1 MADQLRKV
9 ILVYSHPSVLQEQIL
24 MGTLTATMVRGKEI
38 LAFEYAADFL
48 ESDSVFEIDPN
59 LKLYKGSQYINEEE
73 RNFGIFLD
81 SSPDRWGRVLMD
93 RREAIK
99 SRLDD
104 RPMRRLMESDY
115 LLGVHDESRMGAL
128 RFKTETEGPFLDS
141 DPDYS
146 TPPMT
151 SLRELEHAT
160 HQLELGSSNDD
171 HEFLKRLSLLIA
183 PGSSLGGARPKASV
197 KSDNEHLWIAKF
209 PSKNDEVDI
218 GAWEFLVYSLA
229 KKCGVEMSKSKAE
242 KFYSNQ
248 TTFLT
253 KRFDRDES
261 GRRKHFFSAMTLL
274 GYQDGADAGM
284 GVSYLELLELI
295 LTRGSN
301 VENDTEQ
308 LWRRIVFNI
317 LVSNTDDHL
326 RNHGFLLEKNG
337 IKLSPAYDINPNPK
351 GYGLNLNIDENDNRL
366 DTEIARSVAPLF
378 RLSDSKASEIINEMK
393 QVVSGWKS
401 EAKKLH
407 ISKPEA
413 DMMAPAFLP
422 NTEA

>member
-1 MADQLRKV
+1 MADQQRKEIV
-9 ILVYSHPSVLQEQIL
+9 VYSHPSALQEPVL
-24 MGTLTATMVRGKEI
+24 MGSLTATIVRGKEI
-38 LAFEYAADFL
+38 FAFEYSSEFL

-59 LKLYKGSQYINEEE
+59 LKLYKGAQYINEDE

-93 RREAIK
+93 RREAMK
-99 SRLDD
+99 AQTEDRSR
-104 RPMRRLMESDY
+104 RRLMESDY
-115 LLGVHDESRMGAL
+115 LLGVHDKSRMGAL
-128 RFKTETEGPFLDS
+128 RFKTDEEGPFLDN
-141 DPDYS
+141 DPVYS

-160 HQLELGSSNDD
+160 FEFEQESSKDD
-171 HEFLKRLSLLIA
+171 KEYLKRLSLLIA

-197 KSDNEHLWIAKF
+197 MSDSGHLWIAKF

-218 GAWEFLVYSLA
+218 GAWEFLVYKLA
-229 KKCGVEMSKSKAE
+229 LKCGIKMAESKTE
-242 KFYSNQ
+242 TFYSDQ

-261 GRRKHFFSAMTLL
+261 GGRNHFFSAMTLL
-274 GYQDGADAGM
+274 GYTDGADAGM
-284 GVSYLELLELI
+284 GVSYLELLELLI
-295 LTRGSN
+295 TRGSN
-301 VENDTEQ
+301 VEDDTEQ

-337 IKLSPAYDINPNPK
+337 ITLSPAYDINPNPK

-366 DTEIARSVAPLF
+366 ETDIARRIAPLF
-378 RLSDSKASEIINEMK
+378 RLSDSRANEIIEEMK
-393 QVVSGWKS
+393 EVVSGWRAEAETLKISRS
-401 EAKKLH
+401 EIEL
-407 ISKPEA
+407 
-413 DMMAPAFLP
+413 MAPAFLP
-422 NTEA
+422 ER